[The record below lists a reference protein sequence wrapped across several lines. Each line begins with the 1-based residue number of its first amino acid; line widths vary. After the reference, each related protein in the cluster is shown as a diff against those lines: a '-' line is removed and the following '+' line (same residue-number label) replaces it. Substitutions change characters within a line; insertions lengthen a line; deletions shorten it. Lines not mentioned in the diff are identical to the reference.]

1 MEVRLGS
8 AGGPEHRLSSLCAQR
23 SCTPARSEKKADKM
37 SAWRTGHMPVFHLR
51 RVTRALAL
59 TIWILIMT
67 QPTTQARSAADDE
80 KAVEALDIEYQA
92 AVKQNDV
99 ATMDRILADD
109 FVLVTG
115 LGKTYTKADLLEEA
129 RSKRTVYEHQ
139 EDSARKVRIWGDTA
153 VVTALLWAKGTEDGK
168 AFDYKL
174 WFSDTYVRTP
184 AGWRYV
190 FAQASTR
197 LPATP

>member
-1 MEVRLGS
+1 MNYR
-8 AGGPEHRLSSLCAQR
+8 SS
-23 SCTPARSEKKADKM
+23 
-37 SAWRTGHMPVFHLR
+37 
-51 RVTRALAL
+51 ALAVA
-59 TIWILIMT
+59 IGILITM
-67 QPTTQARSAADDE
+67 QPTTQARSVADDE

-99 ATMDRILADD
+99 ATMDRILAED

-129 RSKRTVYEHQ
+129 RSKRTVYERQ
-139 EDSARKVRIWGDTA
+139 EDSARKVRVWGDTA
-153 VVTALLWAKGTEDGK
+153 VVTALLWAKGTQDGK

-197 LPATP
+197 LPATQ

>member
-1 MEVRLGS
+1 MNYVS
-8 AGGPEHRLSSLCAQR
+8 H
-23 SCTPARSEKKADKM
+23 
-37 SAWRTGHMPVFHLR
+37 
-51 RVTRALAL
+51 ALTL
-59 TIWILIMT
+59 TIWILMAM
-67 QPTTQARSAADDE
+67 QPTAQARSVANDE
-80 KAVEALDIEYQA
+80 KAVEALDIEYQV

-115 LGKTYTKADLLEEA
+115 LGKTYAKTDLLEEA
-129 RSKRTVYEHQ
+129 RSKRTVYERQ
-139 EDSARKVRIWGDTA
+139 EDSARKVRVWGDTA

-190 FAQASTR
+190 LAQASTR

>member
-1 MEVRLGS
+1 MNYVS
-8 AGGPEHRLSSLCAQR
+8 
-23 SCTPARSEKKADKM
+23 
-37 SAWRTGHMPVFHLR
+37 
-51 RVTRALAL
+51 RALTL
-59 TIWILIMT
+59 TIWILMAM
-67 QPTTQARSAADDE
+67 QPTAQARSVANDE
-80 KAVEALDIEYQA
+80 KAVEALDIEYQV

-115 LGKTYTKADLLEEA
+115 LGKTYTKTDLLEEA
-129 RSKRTVYEHQ
+129 RSKRTVYERQ
-139 EDSARKVRIWGDTA
+139 EDSARKVRVWGDTA

-190 FAQASTR
+190 LAQASTR

>member
-1 MEVRLGS
+1 MAVEGRKRG
-8 AGGPEHRLSSLCAQR
+8 QQ
-23 SCTPARSEKKADKM
+23 TD
-37 SAWRTGHMPVFHLR
+37 SAWCQVNY
-51 RVTRALAL
+51 VARALVPA
-59 TIWILIMT
+59 IWILITM

-80 KAVEALDIEYQA
+80 KVVEALDIEYQA
-92 AVKQNDV
+92 AVKKNDV

-139 EDSARKVRIWGDTA
+139 QDSARKVRVWGDTA

-168 AFDYKL
+168 PFDYKL